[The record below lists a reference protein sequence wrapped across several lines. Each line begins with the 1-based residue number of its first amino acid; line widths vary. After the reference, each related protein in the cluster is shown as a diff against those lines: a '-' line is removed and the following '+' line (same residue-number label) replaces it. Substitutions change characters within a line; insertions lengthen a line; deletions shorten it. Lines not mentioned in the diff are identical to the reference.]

1 MFLLDGHSLAYRA
14 FFALPPTLATSSGTL
29 TNAVYGFTS
38 MVIKLLAEEKPDLI
52 AVFFDAGKPTVRLA
66 KDADYK
72 AGRRETPQDFT
83 SQLGLIEEVLEAMRI
98 PVLRIADGNEADDAI
113 GTLSL
118 RAHEQGIDA
127 TIVTADRDFFQLVR
141 PGVTVMFNR
150 KGISDI
156 VRYDED
162 AVTERYGITPTQ
174 YLDFVALK
182 GDTSDNIPGVP
193 GVGDKTAAK
202 LVNQFGTVEELV
214 ANTDMLKG
222 KQRENVEAS
231 AGRLGLNKELARIDT
246 DLELPVDPDDC
257 EMGEWDTDEV
267 RRLYT
272 SLEFRSLF
280 DRLQEIGNVKPK
292 VDVAELDLREVAAAE
307 LPAIWG
313 GGAPVGVQLDADDDA
328 VRGVALSA
336 GGAQAAYAP
345 LEGVDPLG
353 SFLADPGAPKWTHD
367 AKALERVALRSGG
380 SIDGVAF
387 DTMLAGYLLDPA
399 SADYPL
405 RGLAETYLGADVLGA
420 VEGEQAEEGQ
430 LFADASWRTVAAEAA
445 AIALLAPEME
455 ERIEQQGL
463 RSLLDDVELP
473 LSSVLA
479 RMEARGIRLDVDYL
493 EEMGE
498 SVRDRMATLKAE
510 VYTQAGEEFNLN
522 SPPQLRKILYD
533 QLDLQPGKKT
543 PKGELSTDASV
554 LEKLRGAHPIVDA
567 LLSWRELDKLNSTYL
582 EALPRLVDPRDG
594 RVHTTFVQT
603 SAATG
608 RLSSTNPNLQNVP
621 IRTELGRQIRRAF
634 VPGGEDQVL
643 LVLDYSQIELRIL
656 AHLSGDE
663 GLRTAFESGEDIH
676 TATAA
681 RVFDLPLDAVD
692 PGSRSRAKMVNY
704 GLAYGMNAWGLAQ
717 RLDIA
722 PDEAQE
728 IMDAYF
734 TSFPAI
740 REYLDRQVGHATVE
754 GFTETILGR
763 RRYIPELQAANPR
776 VRDLGRRQALNAPIQ
791 GSASDVF
798 KVAMIQ
804 VDGALREQPGLDCRM
819 LLTVHDELVFEV
831 PRSNVEAAAA
841 LVQER
846 MEHAVELEV
855 PLQADVGWGTN
866 WSDAAPAGH

>member
-1 MFLLDGHSLAYRA
+1 MTPSKASAATAGPGDTPRRMFLLDGHSLAYRA

-313 GGAPVGVQLDADDDA
+313 GGAP
-328 VRGVALSA
+328 
-336 GGAQAAYAP
+336 
-345 LEGVDPLG
+345 
-353 SFLADPGAPKWTHD
+353 
-367 AKALERVALRSGG
+367 
-380 SIDGVAF
+380 
-387 DTMLAGYLLDPA
+387 
-399 SADYPL
+399 
-405 RGLAETYLGADVLGA
+405 
-420 VEGEQAEEGQ
+420 
-430 LFADASWRTVAAEAA
+430 
-445 AIALLAPEME
+445 
-455 ERIEQQGL
+455 
-463 RSLLDDVELP
+463 
-473 LSSVLA
+473 
-479 RMEARGIRLDVDYL
+479 
-493 EEMGE
+493 
-498 SVRDRMATLKAE
+498 
-510 VYTQAGEEFNLN
+510 
-522 SPPQLRKILYD
+522 
-533 QLDLQPGKKT
+533 
-543 PKGELSTDASV
+543 
-554 LEKLRGAHPIVDA
+554 
-567 LLSWRELDKLNSTYL
+567 
-582 EALPRLVDPRDG
+582 
-594 RVHTTFVQT
+594 
-603 SAATG
+603 
-608 RLSSTNPNLQNVP
+608 
-621 IRTELGRQIRRAF
+621 
-634 VPGGEDQVL
+634 
-643 LVLDYSQIELRIL
+643 
-656 AHLSGDE
+656 
-663 GLRTAFESGEDIH
+663 
-676 TATAA
+676 
-681 RVFDLPLDAVD
+681 
-692 PGSRSRAKMVNY
+692 
-704 GLAYGMNAWGLAQ
+704 
-717 RLDIA
+717 
-722 PDEAQE
+722 
-728 IMDAYF
+728 
-734 TSFPAI
+734 
-740 REYLDRQVGHATVE
+740 
-754 GFTETILGR
+754 
-763 RRYIPELQAANPR
+763 
-776 VRDLGRRQALNAPIQ
+776 
-791 GSASDVF
+791 
-798 KVAMIQ
+798 
-804 VDGALREQPGLDCRM
+804 
-819 LLTVHDELVFEV
+819 
-831 PRSNVEAAAA
+831 
-841 LVQER
+841 
-846 MEHAVELEV
+846 
-855 PLQADVGWGTN
+855 
-866 WSDAAPAGH
+866 